1 MKELFILNEIHH
13 IMNELLKIKKL
24 TYLFDYFNGLQNLI
38 LKNQELKKLTITK
51 IIFKNLADKIII
63 SGEKK
68 GCFPCKIRNKVKN
81 FNLTTFTQQKVKK

>member
-68 GCFPCKIRNKVKN
+68 RM
-81 FNLTTFTQQKVKK
+81 LSL